1 LRPTGRL
8 WAGLS
13 LWGPVAAYLAAIT
26 ALSHQSSL
34 TIPGGTDWL
43 WHGIEYAGLG
53 ALVGRAVQ
61 PGRRGARVLL
71 VAAAGC
77 AAFGALDEFHQSF
90 VPGRHSSAMD
100 AMADTVGATLALTA
114 TGLIHFRRR
123 SRPRTVS
130 EIEITLYGRRDCHL
144 CDDAERIV
152 DQVAGGYPVRIRK
165 IDIDTDPELGRLYS
179 EQVPV
184 ILVNGRKVAKL
195 HVDPGRL
202 RRRIVSLLEG
212 SSS

>member
-1 LRPTGRL
+1 M
-8 WAGLS
+8 
-13 LWGPVAAYLAAIT
+13 AAYVVAIT

-34 TIPGGTDWL
+34 TIPGGTDWM

-53 ALVGRAVQ
+53 ALVGRAAE
-61 PGRRGARVLL
+61 PRRRGARVLL

-77 AAFGALDEFHQSF
+77 AAFAALDEFHQASF
-90 VPGRHSSAMD
+90 PAGTPRRWMLWRTPWRHAGADGHGPDTFPSPQTTQPVP
-100 AMADTVGATLALTA
+100 
-114 TGLIHFRRR
+114 
-123 SRPRTVS
+123 

-152 DQVAGGYPVRIRK
+152 EQVAGGYPVRIRK

-195 HVDPGRL
+195 HVDPGL

-212 SSS
+212 SS